1 MTLNSL
7 PPSYLASAI
16 TIHTQQEPFS
26 ALPQIHEVQ
35 SVTDVDIGASIRT
48 VCKKYFGIEMDYIG
62 HLDYDSAVWQSIRRK
77 RPLMLEFPNS
87 GIVSNIEHIVQNLIK
102 RHGGEKNGII

>member
-1 MTLNSL
+1 FKEVSRSHPETATKLKRQIERFRPNL
-7 PPSYLASAI
+7 I
-16 TIHTQQEPFS
+16 VNQTRTQ
-26 ALPQIHEVQ
+26 
-35 SVTDVDIGASIRT
+35 TDVDIGASIRT

-87 GIVSNIEHIVQNLIK
+87 GIVSNIEQIVQNLIK
-102 RHGGEKNGII
+102 HHGDEKNGII